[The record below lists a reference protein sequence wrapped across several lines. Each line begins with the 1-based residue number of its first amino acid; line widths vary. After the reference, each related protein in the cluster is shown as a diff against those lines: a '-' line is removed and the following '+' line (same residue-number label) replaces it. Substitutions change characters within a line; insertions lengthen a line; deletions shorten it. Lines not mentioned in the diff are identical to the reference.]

1 VLVLS
6 EVVVD
11 LLISGHHMT
20 VDSGMHKKIASV
32 MRRLESL
39 FYGQGLV
46 RVILTGE
53 KARVKVSVS
62 LRDCSRRGL
71 LLGNVIEYGSDAVQ
85 VIRSAAH
92 KLKRLVVARHNR
104 QLSCR
109 RPKQQFQQL
118 VT

>member
-1 VLVLS
+1 MELF
-6 EVVVD
+6 
-11 LLISGHHMT
+11 ISGHHMT

-32 MRRLESL
+32 INRLESL

-62 LRDCSRRGL
+62 VRDCSKRGVI
-71 LLGNVIEYGSDAVQ
+71 LGNVIAYGSDAVKTM
-85 VIRSAAH
+85 RSAVH

-104 QLSCR
+104 QLACR
-109 RPKQQFQQL
+109 RQKQQIYN
-118 VT
+118 TE